1 MSMCPECDGDDGLV
15 TGEPACRVNDNLFEK
30 GNIRIRVT
38 CRERR
43 ERGER
48 PFFPAS
54 IFELEPSRY
63 TPESLC

>member
-1 MSMCPECDGDDGLV
+1 MCPECDGDDGLM
-15 TGEPACRVNDNLFEK
+15 TGELACRVNNHLCEK
-30 GNIRIRVT
+30 RNIRIRVT

-43 ERGER
+43 EREGG